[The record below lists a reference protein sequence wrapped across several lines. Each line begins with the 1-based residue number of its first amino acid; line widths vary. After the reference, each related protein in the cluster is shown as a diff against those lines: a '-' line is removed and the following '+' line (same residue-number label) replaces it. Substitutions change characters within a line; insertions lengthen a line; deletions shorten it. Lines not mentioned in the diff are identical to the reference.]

1 MRPFL
6 FKKLLWKLN
15 WFVIIDLNISDEE
28 KKLWEKLMLL

>member
-15 WFVIIDLNISDEE
+15 WCVIIDLNISDEE